1 MSLPAIDIRR
11 VYLIARRDFLGYVR
25 TWGFWVSFF
34 LPFILM
40 GLGLFAST
48 LQINIQPTRYETIL
62 DSTAHHGAK
71 IIERE
76 SESRRALERDLFES
90 IGEKILSSS
99 ELEALLKAYDT
110 DGLESA
116 REFMDKK
123 FPGAG
128 ERLKLPIPNRIF
140 VPPPAS
146 TIEGLKPYLRGE
158 KLITYKGE
166 TVALDGAL
174 HLYAQDKGVRADYW
188 SENINSREV
197 PTLARDYFR
206 DQATHAYLKS
216 GGLSVEGF
224 ETARRGSLSIESFDP
239 TKINTGD
246 NKSQAVTLADNI
258 PGFVAATLAAI
269 LWFTVFSGSYM
280 LLTSMLEEK
289 LNKLLEMM
297 LASTRFS
304 EIMLGKLLGVAALTL
319 TALLPYI
326 ITASGAAIVA
336 ILFGPADVSLGLKAA
351 INAKMI
357 GFFIVFLI
365 LGYVFYGAFFIAIGA
380 LAESMQDAQTLTT
393 PIMLILTLLFMV
405 VPIGMQNPQN
415 PILIFASW
423 FPLSAPFAAIMRL
436 PADPPLWE
444 LCLSAFILF
453 LCTIGVMW
461 LAGRIF
467 RFGVLS
473 GSGVKGVKSWLGD
486 KIFRKGRS
494 RA

>member
-1 MSLPAIDIRR
+1 MSFAVDIRR

-40 GLGLFAST
+40 GLGVFLST

-62 DSTAHHGAK
+62 DETAHHGAEILK
-71 IIERE
+71 RE
-76 SESRRALERDLFES
+76 ADSQRALERALFENL
-90 IGEKILSSS
+90 GGKILSSA
-99 ELEALLKAYDT
+99 ELEGLLEAYDKK
-110 DGLESA
+110 GMESA
-116 REFMDKK
+116 RDYIDSK

-128 ERLKLPIPNRIF
+128 DRIKLPSLNRVF
-140 VPPPAS
+140 VPPPVS
-146 TIEGLKPYLRGE
+146 SIEALKPYLRGD
-158 KLITYKGE
+158 KLITHDGKA
-166 TVALDGAL
+166 VALDGAL
-174 HLYAQDKGVRADYW
+174 HLYQQGQGVRADYW

-197 PTLARDYFR
+197 PILARDYFKEKST
-206 DQATHAYLKS
+206 QAYLKS
-216 GGLSVEGF
+216 GGLSLEGYQ
-224 ETARRGSLSIESFDP
+224 AAQRGSLAIESFDP
-239 TKINTGD
+239 TKLDTGEES
-246 NKSQAVTLADNI
+246 SQAVTLADNI
-258 PGFVAATLAAI
+258 PGFVAAILATI

-326 ITASGAAIVA
+326 LMASGAAIAA

-357 GFFIVFLI
+357 GFFILFLI

-405 VPIGMQNPQN
+405 VPIGLQNPQN
-415 PILIFASW
+415 PILIMASW

-436 PADPPLWE
+436 PAEPALWE

-473 GSGVKGVKSWLGD
+473 GSGVKGIKGWLAGKMFKRSKS
-486 KIFRKGRS
+486 RP
-494 RA
+494 